1 LNSQRGDERR
11 KEHPRSRWE
20 IILDILKVI
29 SEERG
34 EAKKT
39 RIMQKACL
47 DWRNF
52 QKHFHFLQERG
63 FVGNSVDAEE
73 GKSYCLTEKGRD
85 LLKRLR
91 EVEGILR

>member
-1 LNSQRGDERR
+1 ME
-11 KEHPRSRWE
+11 KEIDQRSRWE
-20 IILDILKVI
+20 TISDILRAI
-29 SEERG
+29 SEERVG
-34 EAKKT
+34 EAY
-39 RIMQKACL
+39 L

-52 QKHFHFLQERG
+52 QKHFHFLLERG